1 MQTFQSRFTTD
12 ISQHQRTMGMF
23 REQTCAAVRQAR
35 TELLSLGAVSI
46 GGVGLKGMIT
56 NTVKLGAEMQNTRLA
71 FETMM
76 GSARK
81 GNALIAMLEQFADVT
96 PYDNDEVIKSGRMLL
111 NVGVTTEE
119 LAKKLTMIGDIAA
132 GTQQPLQ
139 DMVAIYAKAANK
151 GKVQAEELAQLSER
165 GVPVI
170 QTLAKMLGVSTEEIM
185 KFGAEGKLSFALLE
199 EAFAKMTAQG
209 GQYAGLMEKQS
220 ESLAG
225 KWAGVEVELNK
236 FATSIGEK
244 AIPGLTQ
251 AVDDFLAKIAELK
264 ESGEL
269 DKMATQTAALIT
281 QAAQALKSFVNMI
294 SENKEMLSSFGMKI
308 GALYMIVKG
317 LGLIRATGRWIIEL
331 VKAAAQTVDAAT
343 IRSMEQTAFAEQKKR
358 AEILATEKLRETLAA
373 RRAMFEARGALA
385 QAQRGG
391 GSPEQL
397 KVFSQTAEAA
407 TARYRE
413 LRTASLEAWRAIP
426 AEPPAGVAA
435 FKRSLADAGKQVAAF
450 GKNIG
455 GVFRHPVAAAT
466 MAVQNF
472 AAAASVAFAG
482 YELGKYLAKL
492 LDVEGVLT
500 RMILKT
506 HGLSDAQIE
515 DGLSGDNVQAL
526 VPKLEFAKSAD
537 RLKAI
542 RAEMEKLRA
551 QSATLK
557 TAGKTADAEVLDNR
571 VTELDCEAAELE
583 EAAKRYAA
591 TGESAAQEIVGVRER
606 LKEAARK
613 ANEIKARKPVEQFST
628 SPDRPNRTY
637 QLAYEAWKKE
647 VEAADRTVGELR
659 KRYQT
664 LNATVEQYRASLTE
678 YHAWQKREAVKAASE
693 SADKAGAAA
702 EFRRKEAEEKR
713 RKELEQQ
720 KQFAQKE
727 AEIQARINQTRA
739 EAEEGRRKIGVEKQ
753 RDEMS
758 GKIAG
763 WRKEIEGYQR
773 DIEKTEK
780 MLGKLGFSVNEDIL
794 KTPEQI
800 AQERKDARLRKK
812 IEFANRGA
820 TVSFTAEER
829 DRINSMQTAQQE
841 ARRKQKQIAGKE
853 SAVARTERKIATLDR
868 DESTRDRANR
878 EKMMQQ
884 KLAVSESMAQQLET
898 LKRANQPLE
907 TKLKSIESVLKQRL
921 PDETVG
927 AL

>member
-1 MQTFQSRFTTD
+1 
-12 ISQHQRTMGMF
+12 MGIF

-46 GGVGLKGMIT
+46 GGVGLKDMIT

-76 GSARK
+76 GSARE

-96 PYDNDEVIKSGRMLL
+96 PYDNDEVIQSGRMLL
-111 NVGVTTEE
+111 NVGVATEE

-151 GKVQAEELAQLSER
+151 GKIQAEELAQLSER

-170 QTLAKMLGVSTEEIM
+170 QTLAKMLGVSTEEVM
-185 KFGAEGKLSFALLE
+185 RFGSEGKLSFSLLE

-209 GQYAGLMEKQS
+209 GQYAGLMKKQS

-225 KWAGVEVELNK
+225 KWAGVEAELNK

-251 AVDDFLAKIAELK
+251 AVDDFLAKLAEMK

-269 DKMATQTAALIT
+269 DKMAAETAALIT
-281 QAAQALKSFVNMI
+281 QAAQALKSFVNLI
-294 SENKEMLSSFGMKI
+294 SENKEMLSSLGMKI

-358 AEILATEKLRETLAA
+358 AEILATEKLQETLAA
-373 RRAMFEARGALA
+373 RRAMFDARGKLAL
-385 QAQRGG
+385 AQRGG
-391 GSPEQL
+391 IAPEKLKQL
-397 KVFSQTAEAA
+397 AQTATET

-435 FKRSLADAGKQVAAF
+435 FKQSLADAGKHVAAF

-472 AAAASVAFAG
+472 AAAASMAVQNFAAAASVAFAG
-482 YELGKYLAKL
+482 YELGKYLGKL
-492 LDVEGVLT
+492 LDLEGVIT
-500 RMILKT
+500 RLILKMQ
-506 HGLSDAQIE
+506 GMPDVQIE
-515 DGLSGDNVQAL
+515 SGMSGDKPKPLVQSTDL
-526 VPKLEFAKSAD
+526 AKSAE
-537 RLKAI
+537 RYHGI
-542 RAEMEKLRA
+542 RGELEKLEK
-551 QSATLK
+551 QFSALDR
-557 TAGKTADAEVLDNR
+557 AGKTAERDVVRKRYLELDAEATRLD
-571 VTELDCEAAELE
+571 
-583 EAAKRYAA
+583 EAAKRYAQA
-591 TGESAAQEIVGVRER
+591 SEAAIREIPAVQRR
-606 LKEAARK
+606 LQLLLKEGQATKGASLSAGK
-613 ANEIKARKPVEQFST
+613 DA
-628 SPDRPNRTY
+628 
-637 QLAYEAWKKE
+637 E
-647 VEAADRTVGELR
+647 VEALR
-659 KRYQT
+659 RRLFDLT
-664 LNATVEQYRASLTE
+664 ATREQYRKDLTA
-678 YHAWQKREAVKAASE
+678 YHAWRKREAEKAASVT
-693 SADKAGAAA
+693 ADKEGAAA

-720 KQFAQKE
+720 QQFAQKE
-727 AEIQARINQTRA
+727 AEIQSRITQVRA
-739 EAEEGRRKIGVEKQ
+739 EAEESRRKLGVEKK

-758 GKIAG
+758 DKIAG

-780 MLGKLGFSVNEDIL
+780 LLGKLGLSVNEDIL

-800 AQERKDARLRKK
+800 AQERKDERLRKK
-812 IEFANRGA
+812 IGFANRGA
-820 TVSFTAEER
+820 KVRFNSEER
-829 DRINSMQTAQQE
+829 DRLNVMQSAQRE
-841 ARRKQKQIAGKE
+841 ARRRQKQIAGKE
-853 SAVARTERKIATLDR
+853 SAVSRTERKIAALDR
-868 DESTRDRANR
+868 DETARDRENR

-907 TKLKSIESVLKQRL
+907 TKLRAIEAVLKQRL
-921 PDETVG
+921 PGETVG
-927 AL
+927 VL

>member
-1 MQTFQSRFTTD
+1 
-12 ISQHQRTMGMF
+12 MF

-111 NVGVTTEE
+111 NVGVATEE
-119 LAKKLTMIGDIAA
+119 LVKKLTMIGDIAA

-170 QTLAKMLGVSTEEIM
+170 QTLAKMLGVSTEEVM

-199 EAFAKMTAQG
+199 EAFAKMTVQG

-269 DKMATQTAALIT
+269 DKMAAQTAALIT
-281 QAAQALKSFVNMI
+281 QAAQAVKSFVNLI
-294 SENKEMLSSFGMKI
+294 SENKEMLASFGLDAAKVYLFVK
-308 GALYMIVKG
+308 ALSV
-317 LGLIRATGRWIIEL
+317 LRATGRWIIEL

-373 RRAMFEARGALA
+373 RRAMFEARGTLA

-472 AAAASVAFAG
+472 AAAAPVAFAG

-500 RMILKT
+500 RMILKAR
-506 HGLSDAQIE
+506 GLSDAQIE
-515 DGLSGDNVQAL
+515 DGLAGDNVQAL

-571 VTELDCEAAELE
+571 VTELNCEAAELD

-613 ANEIKARKPVEQFST
+613 ANEIKARKPVEQFSI

-758 GKIAG
+758 DKIAG

>member
-111 NVGVTTEE
+111 NVGVATEE
-119 LAKKLTMIGDIAA
+119 LVKKLTMIGDIAA

-170 QTLAKMLGVSTEEIM
+170 QTLAKMLGVSTEEVM

-199 EAFAKMTAQG
+199 EAFAKMTVQG

-251 AVDDFLAKIAELK
+251 AVDDFLTKIAELK

-269 DKMATQTAALIT
+269 DKMAAQTAALIT
-281 QAAQALKSFVNMI
+281 QAAQAVKSFVNLI
-294 SENKEMLSSFGMKI
+294 SENKEMLASFGLDAAKVYLFVK
-308 GALYMIVKG
+308 ALSV
-317 LGLIRATGRWIIEL
+317 LCATGRWIIEL

-373 RRAMFEARGALA
+373 RRAMFEARGTLA

-506 HGLSDAQIE
+506 HGLSNAQIE

-542 RAEMEKLRA
+542 RAEMEKLRV
-551 QSATLK
+551 QSVTLK

-571 VTELDCEAAELE
+571 VTELDCEAAELD

-613 ANEIKARKPVEQFST
+613 ANEIKARKLVEQFST
-628 SPDRPNRTY
+628 SP
-637 QLAYEAWKKE
+637 
-647 VEAADRTVGELR
+647 DRTVGELR

-758 GKIAG
+758 DKIAG

-853 SAVARTERKIATLDR
+853 SAVARTERKITTLDR

-907 TKLKSIESVLKQRL
+907 IKLKSIESVLKQRL

>member
-12 ISQHQRTMGMF
+12 ISQHQRTMGIF

-46 GGVGLKGMIT
+46 GGVGLKDMIT

-76 GSARK
+76 GSARE

-96 PYDNDEVIKSGRMLL
+96 PYDNDEVIQSGRMLL
-111 NVGVTTEE
+111 NVGVATEE

-151 GKVQAEELAQLSER
+151 GKIQAEELAQLSER

-170 QTLAKMLGVSTEEIM
+170 QTLAKMLGVSTEEVM
-185 KFGAEGKLSFALLE
+185 KFGSEGKLSFSLLE

-209 GQYAGLMEKQS
+209 GQYAGLMKKQS

-225 KWAGVEVELNK
+225 KWAGVEAELNK

-251 AVDDFLAKIAELK
+251 AVDDFLAKIAEMK

-269 DKMATQTAALIT
+269 DKMAAQTAALIT
-281 QAAQALKSFVNMI
+281 QVAQALKSFVNLI
-294 SENKEMLSSFGMKI
+294 SENKEMLSSLGMKI

-317 LGLIRATGRWIIEL
+317 LGLIRAMGRWIIEL
-331 VKAAAQTVDAAT
+331 VKAASQTVDAAT

-373 RRAMFEARGALA
+373 RRAMFDARGKLA

-391 GSPEQL
+391 IAPETL
-397 KVFSQTAEAA
+397 KRLAQTATET

-435 FKRSLADAGKQVAAF
+435 FKQSLADAGKHVAAF

-482 YELGKYLAKL
+482 YELGKYLGKL
-492 LDVEGVLT
+492 LDLE
-500 RMILKT
+500 
-506 HGLSDAQIE
+506 DA
-515 DGLSGDNVQAL
+515 
-526 VPKLEFAKSAD
+526 F
-537 RLKAI
+537 I
-542 RAEMEKLRA
+542 RIR
-551 QSATLK
+551 LK
-557 TAGKTADAEVLDNR
+557 TAGLSDVQIESGMSGDKPKPLVQSTDLAKSAERYHGIRRELEKLEKQFSALDRAGKTAERDVVRKRYLELDAEATRLD
-571 VTELDCEAAELE
+571 
-583 EAAKRYAA
+583 EAAKRYAQA
-591 TGESAAQEIVGVRER
+591 SEAAIREIPAVQRR
-606 LKEAARK
+606 LQLLKEGQATKGASLSAGK
-613 ANEIKARKPVEQFST
+613 DA
-628 SPDRPNRTY
+628 
-637 QLAYEAWKKE
+637 E
-647 VEAADRTVGELR
+647 VEALR
-659 KRYQT
+659 RRLFDLT
-664 LNATVEQYRASLTE
+664 ATREQYRKDLTA
-678 YHAWQKREAVKAASE
+678 YHAWRKREAEKAASVT
-693 SADKAGAAA
+693 ADKEGAAA
-702 EFRRKEAEEKR
+702 EFRSREAEEMR

-720 KQFAQKE
+720 QQFAQKE
-727 AEIQARINQTRA
+727 AEIQARITQVRA
-739 EAEEGRRKIGVEKQ
+739 EAEESRRKLGIEKK

-758 GKIAG
+758 DKIAG

-780 MLGKLGFSVNEDIL
+780 LLGKLGLSVNEDIL

-800 AQERKDARLRKK
+800 AQERKDERLRKK
-812 IEFANRGA
+812 IGFANRGA
-820 TVSFTAEER
+820 KVRFNSEER
-829 DRINSMQTAQQE
+829 DRLNVMQAAQTE
-841 ARRKQKQIAGKE
+841 ARRRQKQIAGKE
-853 SAVARTERKIATLDR
+853 SAVSRTERKIAALDR
-868 DESTRDRANR
+868 DEMARDRENR

-907 TKLKSIESVLKQRL
+907 TKLRAIEAVLKQRL
-921 PDETVG
+921 PGETVG
-927 AL
+927 VL